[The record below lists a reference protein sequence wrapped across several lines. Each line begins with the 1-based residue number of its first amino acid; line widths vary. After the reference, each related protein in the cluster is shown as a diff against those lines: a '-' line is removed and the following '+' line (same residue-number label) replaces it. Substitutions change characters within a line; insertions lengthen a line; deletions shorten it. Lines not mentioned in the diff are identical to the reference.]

1 MRVGCEG
8 HGSNGTGLKI
18 FRTAQALKRFE
29 GHGSNGTGLKIF
41 RTAQAQKCFVL
52 SEPRSQIFF
61 TIETVLSL
69 CRLSHAVWAWNDLSI

>member
-1 MRVGCEG
+1 MQPHFFVCQCLYYYLEKISSVTCVSGC
-8 HGSNGTGLKI
+8 
-18 FRTAQALKRFE
+18 E